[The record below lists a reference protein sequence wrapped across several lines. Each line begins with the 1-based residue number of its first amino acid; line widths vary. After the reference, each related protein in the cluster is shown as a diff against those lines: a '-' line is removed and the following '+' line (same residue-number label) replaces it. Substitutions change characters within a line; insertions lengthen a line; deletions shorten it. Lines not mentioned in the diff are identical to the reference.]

1 MLHQKVVD
9 LPDQLGLLGDILV
22 AFLLPFRLCPSQI
35 EEHLLRLQLIIGCA
49 QLLRNLVERRKNL
62 LHPSAGR
69 QRHRDLGRAEFARK
83 KSRVHPSLP
92 QNLRLAAPQ
101 PLQIDGEVDALII
114 SQRQQDLR
122 IRAALPGVQAQIPR
136 PQINRDAFAHL
147 PADSALAAVVDL
159 QHRVGGAVAKMHL
172 LRQILVVGK
181 LDSRIEQVALNPP
194 PARGTGRQLVD
205 HVAALGGLVV
215 VPQKGKG
222 SLRHLPQRL
231 SDRRRTFFLHIFL
244 PFPRCFY
251 ASGQAISTIFSIMWC
266 SSCACSVSA
275 AR

>member
-1 MLHQKVVD
+1 
-9 LPDQLGLLGDILV
+9 
-22 AFLLPFRLCPSQI
+22 
-35 EEHLLRLQLIIGCA
+35 
-49 QLLRNLVERRKNL
+49 
-62 LHPSAGR
+62 
-69 QRHRDLGRAEFARK
+69 
-83 KSRVHPSLP
+83 
-92 QNLRLAAPQ
+92 
-101 PLQIDGEVDALII
+101 
-114 SQRQQDLR
+114 
-122 IRAALPGVQAQIPR
+122 
-136 PQINRDAFAHL
+136 
-147 PADSALAAVVDL
+147 
-159 QHRVGGAVAKMHL
+159 MHL

-194 PARGTGRQLVD
+194 PARGPGRQLVD

-222 SLRHLPQRL
+222 SLRHLLQRL
-231 SDRRRTFFLHIFL
+231 SDRRCTFFLHIFL

>member
-62 LHPSAGR
+62 LHLTAGR
-69 QRHRDLGRAEFARK
+69 QRHRDLGRAEFALK
-83 KSRVHPSLP
+83 KGRVHPSLP

-101 PLQIDGEVDALII
+101 PLQIDGEVNPLII

-136 PQINRDAFAHL
+136 PQINRDAFAHF

-172 LRQILVVGK
+172 LRQILMAGN

-194 PARGTGRQLVD
+194 LTHNLGCQLVSRVTVPD
-205 HVAALGGLVV
+205 SLGAVL
-215 VPQKGKG
+215 QDGKRP
-222 SLRHLPQRL
+222 LRHLLQRL
-231 SDRRRTFFLHIFL
+231 CDPVRAFFPHLSFL
-244 PFPRCFY
+244 LSPPVY
-251 ASGQAISTIFSIMWC
+251 SSGQAISTIFSIMWC